1 MKRYPIP
8 AKEIRTEIKV
18 KNSLFISSVAPAFS
32 TDQARK
38 YISRIKSEYF
48 DASHN
53 VPAFLIGHGDSMI
66 NHCSDDGEPS
76 GTAGRPVLSVL
87 HGSGFGDI
95 VIVVARYFGGTKL
108 GTGGLGRAYSSAAK
122 SALAIL
128 PKAIRVPTYTIMITS
143 PYNRFEV
150 IRYIINRYNGIIANQ
165 DFSVDVTITATLDV
179 LDYPNF
185 QSALLD
191 VTNGKIEALIIETSE
206 QIIPI

>member
-38 YISRIKSEYF
+38 YISHIKSEYF

-53 VPAFLIGHGDSMI
+53 VPAFLIGHGDSII
-66 NHCSDDGEPS
+66 NHCGDDGEPS
-76 GTAGRPVLSVL
+76 GTAGLPVLSVL

-95 VIVVARYFGGTKL
+95 VIVVTRYFGGTKL

-128 PKAIRVPTYTIMITS
+128 PKAIRVPTYTIMIAS
-143 PYNRFEV
+143 PYNRFDV
-150 IRYIINRYNGIIANQ
+150 IRNLIKRHKGIIADQ
-165 DFSVDVTITATLDV
+165 DFAIEVTITATLDV
-179 LDYPNF
+179 LDYQNF
-185 QSALLD
+185 QSALQEA
-191 VTNGKIEALIIETSE
+191 TNGKIEAVIIKSSE
-206 QIIPI
+206 EIIPI